1 MVIDPT
7 GVEGR
12 TISHYRILGRVGEGG
27 MGVVYKA
34 EDTRLGRTVALKF
47 LPDALARDRQALD
60 RFHREARAVSSLSHP
75 NLVTLFDVGESEGQ
89 PFFAMELL
97 EGESLHRRMAGK

>member
-1 MVIDPT
+1 MI
-7 GVEGR
+7 GR
-12 TISHYRILGRVGEGG
+12 TVSHYRIVERLGEGG

-47 LPDALARDRQALD
+47 LPPDLARDRQALD
-60 RFHREARAVSSLSHP
+60 RFHREARALSSLNHP

-97 EGESLHRRMAGK
+97 DGESLHGRIGTKPIAPA